1 MKKNKTSN
9 NMILT
14 EINQTVTGRQN
25 DLKICQIFN
34 TYFTIVTKSLKLRQ
48 VNEYQSKEAVG

>member
-1 MKKNKTSN
+1 
-9 NMILT
+9 MILT